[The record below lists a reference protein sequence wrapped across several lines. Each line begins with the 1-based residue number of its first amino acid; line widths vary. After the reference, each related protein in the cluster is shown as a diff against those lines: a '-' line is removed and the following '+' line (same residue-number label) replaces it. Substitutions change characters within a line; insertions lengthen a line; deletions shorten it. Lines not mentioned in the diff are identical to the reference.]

1 MSCIDLSMKKCV
13 ADVLRVDFVVS
24 AGVGGSLVER
34 HLEDLRQVRDACM
47 GEDSPKE
54 RLKLRLRKLGLPL
67 NGRRSGDISLRKLS
81 QAMGINL
88 QHEDGNRKVH
98 DELVEALVSALLS
111 EVPVLANF
119 HASYVEAF
127 LKDLRQIRDGE
138 QSGELRERVSKLTI
152 QDKDKRDHVVTL
164 TDLSKSLELP
174 VGNRGGGLSKQ
185 EHVEQILTALVAELP
200 ATASL
205 DDGKVNDAKTALV
218 DASLRELLALRD
230 GLAGQAAQ
238 RQELESRLD
247 QFNVR
252 DRSSD
257 VVTLIDLCKSL
268 GMATKQQGRYM
279 SGGVLK
285 RQIVEF
291 LLRGSLDAA
300 KKASVDAT
308 LQELRRV
315 RDGVEEQAARR
326 GELEKRLTDIG
337 FKHQAPDVVVLQ
349 DLCRALE
356 LPIAKSDSSGGLK
369 RPELV
374 EQIVVSLL
382 AEVKAALVDK
392 TLQELRRVRDGVEE
406 HTARRGK
413 LEKRLKDV
421 GFKHQAPDVVVLQD
435 LCRALE
441 LPIAKSD
448 SSGGLKRPELVV
460 QIVVSLLAEVKAA
473 LVDKTFQELR
483 RVRDGVKEHAARR
496 GKLEKRLSH
505 IGFKHQ
511 PSIALVIT

>member
-1 MSCIDLSMKKCV
+1 MKKCV

-54 RLKLRLRKLGLPL
+54 RLKLRLRKLRLPL
-67 NGRRSGDISLRKLS
+67 NGRRSDDISLRKLS

-174 VGNRGGGLSKQ
+174 VGNRGGGGLSKQ
-185 EHVEQILTALVAELP
+185 EHVEQILTALVAEVP
-200 ATASL
+200 ATASV
-205 DDGKVNDAKTALV
+205 DDAKVDDAKTALV

-252 DRSSD
+252 DRSS
-257 VVTLIDLCKSL
+257 
-268 GMATKQQGRYM
+268 
-279 SGGVLK
+279 
-285 RQIVEF
+285 E
-291 LLRGSLDAA
+291 
-300 KKASVDAT
+300 
-308 LQELRRV
+308 
-315 RDGVEEQAARR
+315 
-326 GELEKRLTDIG
+326 
-337 FKHQAPDVVVLQ
+337 
-349 DLCRALE
+349 
-356 LPIAKSDSSGGLK
+356 
-369 RPELV
+369 
-374 EQIVVSLL
+374 
-382 AEVKAALVDK
+382 
-392 TLQELRRVRDGVEE
+392 
-406 HTARRGK
+406 
-413 LEKRLKDV
+413 
-421 GFKHQAPDVVVLQD
+421 
-435 LCRALE
+435 
-441 LPIAKSD
+441 
-448 SSGGLKRPELVV
+448 
-460 QIVVSLLAEVKAA
+460 
-473 LVDKTFQELR
+473 
-483 RVRDGVKEHAARR
+483 
-496 GKLEKRLSH
+496 
-505 IGFKHQ
+505 
-511 PSIALVIT
+511 